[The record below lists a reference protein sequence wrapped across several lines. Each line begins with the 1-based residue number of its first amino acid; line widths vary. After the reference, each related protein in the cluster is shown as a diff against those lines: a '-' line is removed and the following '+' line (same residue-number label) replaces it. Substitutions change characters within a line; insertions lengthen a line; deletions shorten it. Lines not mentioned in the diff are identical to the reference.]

1 MVHEHILRRIHE
13 ELGLT
18 PSAGIGTIA
27 GDVHSGDSSS
37 GSITQQVKKEGDEL
51 KAGDPEER
59 QEIKIADAILQAA
72 SGLAKS
78 PASEEIIRQAQELK
92 RIHGVT

>member
-1 MVHEHILRRIHE
+1 MKHDHILHRFTE
-13 ELGLT
+13 SLGLT
-18 PSAGIGTIA
+18 PNAGVSTMA
-27 GDVHSGDSSS
+27 GDVASGDST
-37 GSITQQVKKEGDEL
+37 GIANQVKKEGDEY

-78 PASEEIIRQAQELK
+78 PAVEEIINQAQELK

>member
-1 MVHEHILRRIHE
+1 MAQHQHILHRIQE
-13 ELGLT
+13 DLGLT
-18 PSAGIGTIA
+18 PNAGISTMA
-27 GDVHSGDSSS
+27 GNVASGDS
-37 GSITQQVKKEGDEL
+37 GNLAQQVKKEGDEF
-51 KAGDPEER
+51 KEGDPEER

-92 RIHGVT
+92 RIHGVQ

>member
-1 MVHEHILRRIHE
+1 MAHEHIIHRIHE

-18 PSAGIGTIA
+18 ANSGVSTMSGNVGT
-27 GDVHSGDSSS
+27 GDS
-37 GSITQQVKKEGDEL
+37 GNLAHQVKKEGDEF
-51 KAGDPEER
+51 KQGDPEER

-92 RIHGVT
+92 RIHGVQ